1 MTSLPYAQLS
11 HLGLNVRDMRAMVD
25 FYTRMLGMQIVDSG
39 VMGGR
44 EQARPNLP
52 SAFQPFLF
60 ARPEASDAVRAMGSG
75 WDQSWRLRKLEDIWR
90 DEVVLIGR
98 MARAP
103 ADILLDGIPATDNP
117 SRGAV
122 LVRVLL
128 PVVRSV
134 ELPE

>member
-1 MTSLPYAQLS
+1 ME
-11 HLGLNVRDMRAMVD
+11 GGR
-25 FYTRMLGMQIVDSG
+25 

-44 EQARPNLP
+44 EQDRPNLP

-98 MARAP
+98 MVRAP

>member
-1 MTSLPYAQLS
+1 MDNIGPQEATALLS
-11 HLGLNVRDMRAMVD
+11 KQVTRARYFFLNLAPSRTQALV
-25 FYTRMLGMQIVDSG
+25 L

>member
-1 MTSLPYAQLS
+1 
-11 HLGLNVRDMRAMVD
+11 
-25 FYTRMLGMQIVDSG
+25 
-39 VMGGR
+39 
-44 EQARPNLP
+44 
-52 SAFQPFLF
+52 
-60 ARPEASDAVRAMGSG
+60 MGSG
-75 WDQSWRLRKLEDIWR
+75 WDQSWRLRKLEDNWR

-103 ADILLDGIPATDNP
+103 ADLVLDGIPATDNP